1 MKLFTKKRTRP
12 GFSAGAIPFRP
23 IVVLLCFAALVL
35 LTPMGGRLE
44 ERAHERDLGQMRLA
58 EPGDLFAV
66 LGGFRSV
73 VADLH
78 WIRAQLYWE
87 QKDLD
92 GTEEAIALAT
102 RWDPSSVYF
111 WINGA
116 RMITYDVA
124 AWPRQG
130 IGSDR
135 DLGGGRSD
143 EIRRVQ
149 ANKGLRLIQRAKRYH
164 PDDPRLPIEEALI
177 YLQRLENT
185 ERAAEAFRRASEKP
199 GAPYFC
205 ARIYGE
211 LLRRMGRLE
220 EAYRFYRAL
229 YPTLPAGNPR
239 ARREVVRER
248 IQDLEGRIGLKD

>member
-1 MKLFTKKRTRP
+1 M
-12 GFSAGAIPFRP
+12 GAIPFCP
-23 IVVLLCFAALVL
+23 VVVLLCCAALVL
-35 LTPMGGRLE
+35 LASVRGRQQE
-44 ERAHERDLGQMRLA
+44 KAPERDLGQLRSA
-58 EPGDLFAV
+58 EPGDLVAV

-87 QKDLD
+87 QKDLQ
-92 GTEEAIALAT
+92 GTEKAIEAAT
-102 RWDPSSVYF
+102 LWDPSSVYL

-124 AWPRQG
+124 AWQRPA
-130 IGSDR
+130 IGNDQ
-135 DLGGGRSD
+135 DPGKGRHD
-143 EIRRVQ
+143 EIRRIQ
-149 ANKGLRLIQRAKRYH
+149 ANKGLRLIERAKRYH
-164 PDDPRLPIEEALI
+164 PDNPRLHIEEALI

-205 ARIYGE
+205 ARIHGE

-229 YPTLPAGNPR
+229 YPTLPSGDPG
-239 ARREVVRER
+239 ARRGVVRGRILDLEER
-248 IQDLEGRIGLKD
+248 IRSTD

>member
-1 MKLFTKKRTRP
+1 M
-12 GFSAGAIPFRP
+12 GAIPFRP
-23 IVVLLCFAALVL
+23 VVVLLCCAALVL
-35 LTPMGGRLE
+35 LAPVR
-44 ERAHERDLGQMRLA
+44 ERQQEKAPEGDLGQMRLA

-87 QKDLD
+87 QKDLQ
-92 GTEEAIALAT
+92 GTEEAIEVAT
-102 RWDPSSVYF
+102 RWDPSSVYL

-124 AWPRQG
+124 AWQRPG
-130 IGSDR
+130 IGDDR
-135 DLGGGRSD
+135 DPGEGRHD
-143 EIRRVQ
+143 EIGRVQ
-149 ANKGLRLIQRAKRYH
+149 ANKGLRLIERAKRYH
-164 PDDPRLPIEEALI
+164 PDNPRLHIEEALI

-185 ERAAEAFRRASEKP
+185 ERAAEVFRRASEKP

-205 ARIYGE
+205 ARIHGE

-229 YPTLPAGNPR
+229 YPTLPRDDPG
-239 ARREVVRER
+239 ARREVIRER
-248 IQDLEGRIGLKD
+248 ILDLEERIGPTD